1 MFQGKA
7 YSGGQIGYGMP
18 KAPKKKGDPPLYE
31 VTGFT
36 EEGIDKFLR
45 EGRFSSWFQEAKV
58 VYKTSAVLN
67 FYTPILEPVAG
78 NVMIVG
84 DAASFI
90 EVYVQGAIMYGFRAA
105 KAAARELREGDGL
118 GDYVRYWKDS
128 YEYHNEEKRDEACR
142 TALGIPTLTDDEID
156 YLYALL
162 ETKKIKSYY
171 DEFDAPQQI
180 IAAITNHIPR
190 IRQDRPDLASKID
203 ELFTLSVEEILK
215 KWV

>member
-1 MFQGKA
+1 
-7 YSGGQIGYGMP
+7 
-18 KAPKKKGDPPLYE
+18 
-31 VTGFT
+31 
-36 EEGIDKFLR
+36 
-45 EGRFSSWFQEAKV
+45 